1 MFQNGLSL
9 NLGHTSNGLKC
20 KKVTMHQLMEITSK
34 SDVCM
39 KTCHLVF
46 GLQGGSISK
55 SLKVK
60 SKVTTHQMEP
70 CINFIQISNGPTH
83 QIDPRIYYQGCHVSG
98 KCQGKQNFLQV
109 REKSGNF
116 EKKSGNFGYVTHV
129 REFWPCDPCQGIVKE
144 FCHVMSGNCQ
154 GILL

>member
-1 MFQNGLSL
+1 MFQNELSL

-20 KKVTMHQLMEITSK
+20 KKVTMHQLMEITRK

-39 KTCHLVF
+39 KTCDLVF

-60 SKVTTHQMEP
+60 SNVTTHQMEP
-70 CINFIQISNGPTH
+70 CVNFIQISNGPTH

-98 KCQGKQNFLQV
+98 KCQGKTKFSPCQG
-109 REKSGNF
+109 K
-116 EKKSGNFGYVTHV
+116 V
-129 REFWPCDPCQGIVKE
+129 REF
-144 FCHVMSGNCQ
+144 
-154 GILL
+154 